1 MKISTDNVKEI
12 FFLDLDFRFRLISSV
27 LKDNA
32 LHNNHFVLFFVFIL
46 IVSFLCSYFIV
57 LLLLLI
63 IRHSKLFSNH

>member
-1 MKISTDNVKEI
+1 
-12 FFLDLDFRFRLISSV
+12 LISSV

-57 LLLLLI
+57 LLILLI
-63 IRHSKLFSNH
+63 IRHSKLFSNHWKCIITCEIYLWNLFETIYIL